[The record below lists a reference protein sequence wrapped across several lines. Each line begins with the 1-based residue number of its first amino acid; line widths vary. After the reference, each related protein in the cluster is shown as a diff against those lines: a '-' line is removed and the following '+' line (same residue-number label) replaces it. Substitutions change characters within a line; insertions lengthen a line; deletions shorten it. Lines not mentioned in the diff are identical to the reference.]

1 MQKLFYTVLELFGCI
16 KIMLS
21 PFLMGLIIGA
31 LCYIGLGNDLGRVLG
46 VLIALSGL
54 VIGAI
59 WATKVY
65 KKQGTI
71 QFLSRIMATPELDK
85 DDVENNS

>member
-1 MQKLFYTVLELFGCI
+1 
-16 KIMLS
+16 
-21 PFLMGLIIGA
+21 MGLIIGA
-31 LCYIGLGNDLGRVLG
+31 LCYFALGNDFGRVLG

-71 QFLSRIMATPELDK
+71 QFLSRIMATSELDK
-85 DDVENNS
+85 DDVENNC

>member
-1 MQKLFYTVLELFGCI
+1 MQKLFYTVLELFGWI

-31 LCYIGLGNDLGRVLG
+31 LCYFGLGNDLGRVLG

-59 WATKVY
+59 WATEVY